1 MPSRIEISVRS
12 LVEFV
17 LRSGDLGAS
26 SSFSPARMQEG
37 IRIHQQLQQIKG
49 RYIEKEL
56 PLRLD
61 IKVNDIDFRISGRAD
76 GLMLDEG
83 FYIIDEIKSTAK
95 SLSNCEEEEVHLA
108 QAKFYA
114 YIYALDN
121 KLDNDFLQ
129 QRHRPQTCD

>member
-37 IRIHQQLQQIKG
+37 IKVHQQLQQIKG

-108 QAKFYA
+108 QAKF
-114 YIYALDN
+114 
-121 KLDNDFLQ
+121 
-129 QRHRPQTCD
+129 